1 MSLRKYLL
9 LRLIYLVVIA
19 IGAIVLYCLV
29 PHEVWAV
36 IRATYFSGDPNS
48 LP

>member
-1 MSLRKYLL
+1 MSLRKYLFV
-9 LRLIYLVVIA
+9 RLIYLVLIA
-19 IGAIVLYCLV
+19 IGVIVLYCLV
-29 PHEVWAV
+29 PREVWST